1 MSRIN
6 IGENVIIRD
15 NKEIHQDCI
24 IIDYLQKLDETQNYL
39 NENNNECLICF
50 NKIKKNYVVV
60 KNNYCKCFRNLVLC
74 DKCFIYW
81 LFMNNY
87 CFICRKSFII
97 NNKNFLDLFYFINR
111 GLLLLT
117 RINSLNINKNSRRFN
132 YSSFRGT
139 RLRRI
144 RDPSPDIS
152 VQVTNNSVLEP
163 IQENRQLTLVNTSI
177 PNTSSNLLQET
188 IVDDIIDD
196 NELTEIQVNI
206 ANTLSQR
213 RRQNRRDRLQI
224 EHSRY
229 HINDQFLLVF
239 SLFMIFASTAFLL
252 FSLFYRGKII

>member
-24 IIDYLQKLDETQNYL
+24 IIDYVQKLDETQSYL
-39 NENNNECLICF
+39 NENNDECLICF

-60 KNNYCKCFRNLVLC
+60 KNNYCKCFHNLVLC

-87 CFICRKSFII
+87 CFICRKTFKIK
-97 NNKNFLDLFYFINR
+97 NKNFLDLFYFINR

-132 YSSFRGT
+132 HSSFRGT
-139 RLRRI
+139 RLRTI
-144 RDPSPDIS
+144 RDHTPDVS
-152 VQVTNNSVLEP
+152 VQIIDEPILEP
-163 IQENRQLTLVNTSI
+163 IQENRQLSLLDPSI
-177 PNTSSNLLQET
+177 PNTSSNLLHET

-196 NELTEIQVNI
+196 NELREIQVNI

-229 HINDQFLLVF
+229 HINDQFLLFF
-239 SLFMIFASTAFLL
+239 SFFMIFASTAFLL
-252 FSLFYRGKII
+252 FSFFYRGKII